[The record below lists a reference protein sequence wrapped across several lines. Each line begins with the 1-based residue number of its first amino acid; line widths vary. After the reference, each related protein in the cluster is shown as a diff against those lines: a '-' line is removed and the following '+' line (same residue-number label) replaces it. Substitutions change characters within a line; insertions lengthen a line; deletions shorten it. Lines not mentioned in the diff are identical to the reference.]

1 MANQRILDE
10 LKLWDRNYNK
20 GDVQQ
25 IKKSI
30 RRFGFNNAVRVW
42 REGMVIAGNHST
54 IALRELQ
61 AEKWIPQGGAIRVVD
76 ERWEVDT
83 IDVSHLSK
91 PEAEAFAIADNHI
104 ASMAEPDN
112 AVLADLLME
121 FQELELDFLD
131 DIGFS
136 VDEFDGLVF
145 EAHPPEAGEDKGTQL
160 DRAEELQKVWNT
172 ERGQLWIIPSK
183 TGKGEHRLLCGDSY
197 SEGDRARLLNGEKP
211 DLMHTDPPY
220 GINIVKPKNLER
232 LAVGESKA
240 YGSSNGKKRL
250 SPGEARRE
258 GATGRR
264 DRTRS
269 TEGGSRDT
277 EPVSRAATPNSTWI
291 DGSPRVAA
299 NRASRTAIVI
309 QSNTYLVIEGDD
321 RPFDPSTFLNIA
333 PITILW
339 GANYYADK
347 LPISSC
353 WICWDKREAITRN
366 DFADCELAWCSVNKP
381 ARVFHHLW
389 NGLHKGSQHG
399 ERRTHPTEKPVA
411 LFEEIG
417 KMYADR
423 GVWAD
428 FFAGTCAQ
436 IVAAERS
443 GARCYALEYEPLYV
457 AVALQ
462 RMADMGLTPHR
473 AD

>member
-1 MANQRILDE
+1 MGIR
-10 LKLWDRNYNK
+10 DR
-20 GDVQQ
+20 V
-25 IKKSI
+25 IE
-30 RRFGFNNAVRVW
+30 VRVMRLGDCVPHEGNW
-42 REGMVIAGNHST
+42 RKHPDAQKKGYKASAET
-54 IALRELQ
+54 IGFTGTLLARLLPDGRIKL
-61 AEKWIPQGGAIRVVD
+61 IDGHMRQGVHPDLVAHVAITD
-76 ERWEVDT
+76 LT
-83 IDVSHLSK
+83 
-91 PEAEAFAIADNHI
+91 EAEANAILATYDPLAGMADTDGEQLEALLREVNATFGDLEGLLAEVAAQYEVSLTDDEP
-104 ASMAEPDN
+104 ASDPGA
-112 AVLADLLME
+112 
-121 FQELELDFLD
+121 
-131 DIGFS
+131 
-136 VDEFDGLVF
+136 
-145 EAHPPEAGEDKGTQL
+145 QL
-160 DRAEELQKVWNT
+160 DRAEELREQWGV
-172 ERGQLWIIPSK
+172 ERGQLWVIASV

-220 GINIVKPKNLER
+220 GINIVKPKN
-232 LAVGESKA
+232 
-240 YGSSNGKKRL
+240 GSDQT
-250 SPGEARRE
+250 A
-258 GATGRR
+258 AI
-264 DRTRS
+264 
-269 TEGGSRDT
+269 GGSKPFGASASADRKGAAARAFRTSGKVGGGRART
-277 EPVSRAATPNSTWI
+277 EI
-291 DGSPRVAA
+291 
-299 NRASRTAIVI
+299 I
-309 QSNTYLVIEGDD
+309 QSNLYPVIEGDD
-321 RPFDPSTFLNIA
+321 RPFTPSIFLNIA

-366 DFADCELAWCSVNKP
+366 NFADCELAWCSVNKP

-462 RMADMGLTPHR
+462 RMADMGLKPEL
-473 AD
+473 A